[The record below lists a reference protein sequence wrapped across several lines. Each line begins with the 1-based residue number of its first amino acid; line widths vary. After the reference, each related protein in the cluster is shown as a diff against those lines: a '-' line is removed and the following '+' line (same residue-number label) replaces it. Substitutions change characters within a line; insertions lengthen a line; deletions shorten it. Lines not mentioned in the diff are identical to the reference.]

1 MSNKVL
7 SLGSA
12 GAAAGLLAISA
23 ATNATPIVITLNAGH
38 GLKNGDRIAIAG
50 VTGNTNA
57 NGEWTLAS
65 VTATT
70 AVLQGSVGNGTF
82 GGTPRVATIFDI
94 TPSMRNHSSALHLWG
109 NGLATLL
116 LEAFESYAEF
126 AAGNNAQLG
135 VVPAPILSPGAPGIT
150 NTSASGAS
158 SSTVA
163 SSSIVV
169 AATNQGMVVEMK
181 MPRYLRATLSAY
193 TSGTLGAS
201 VEA

>member
-1 MSNKVL
+1 MSNKLL
-7 SLGSA
+7 SAGNAGSA
-12 GAAAGLLAISA
+12 TGLLTITG
-23 ATNATPIVITLNAGH
+23 ATNATPIVITLGANH

-65 VTATT
+65 VGATT
-70 AVLQGSVGNGTF
+70 ATLLGSVGNGAF
-82 GGTPRVATIFDI
+82 GGTVRVANIFDA
-94 TPSMRNHSSALHLWG
+94 TPHMRGHSGVMHLYG

-116 LEAFESYAEF
+116 LEAFESYTEF
-126 AAGNNAQLG
+126 AAGNNVNLG
-135 VVPAPILSPGAPGIT
+135 SVPAPVVSPGIAGVT
-150 NTSASGAS
+150 NTNATSAS

-169 AATNQGMVVEMK
+169 AATMAGMPFEMK

-193 TSGTLGAS
+193 TSGTLGAAI
-201 VEA
+201 EA

>member
-7 SLGSA
+7 TIGSA
-12 GAAAGLLAISA
+12 GAAGGLITISG
-23 ATNATPIVITLNAGH
+23 ATNATPIVITLGAGH

-65 VTATT
+65 VGATT
-70 AVLQGSVGNGTF
+70 ATLVGSVGNGVF
-82 GGTPRVATIFDI
+82 GGTPRVATIFDA
-94 TPSMRNHSSALHLWG
+94 TPGMRNHSAALHLWG
-109 NGLATLL
+109 NGVATLL

-135 VVPAPILSPGAPGIT
+135 IVPAPVLSPGLPGIT
-150 NTSASGAS
+150 NTSASAAS

-169 AATNQGMVVEMK
+169 AATNQGMVMEMK
-181 MPRYLRATLSAY
+181 MPRYLRASLSAY
-193 TSGTLGAS
+193 TSGTLGVS